1 MKKDDECNV
10 KIAMVLEHHKKVDRF
25 QNTDNIEL
33 DLIFGLQHKDTIVN
47 GLLLSCTYTQL
58 ERELLFRPIYS
69 STWQMFQTIHCRV
82 AWFTNFYPLHA
93 QIQTTVPRSGQ
104 CSYSFRLPIVTEY
117 YPNDIHVCL
126 ILWLPV

>member
-69 STWQMFQTIHCRV
+69 ST
-82 AWFTNFYPLHA
+82 
-93 QIQTTVPRSGQ
+93 
-104 CSYSFRLPIVTEY
+104 
-117 YPNDIHVCL
+117 
-126 ILWLPV
+126 